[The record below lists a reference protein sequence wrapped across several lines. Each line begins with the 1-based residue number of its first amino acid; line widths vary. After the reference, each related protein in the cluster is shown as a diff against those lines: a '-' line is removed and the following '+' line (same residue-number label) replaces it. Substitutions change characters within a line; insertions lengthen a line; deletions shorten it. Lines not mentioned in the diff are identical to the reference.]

1 MIPKINRLFVLIK
14 MKKKKK
20 KKIKMA
26 DSKNPRFPAP
36 ALHYAWSLQNHGKDF
51 FRTNMHT
58 NVKEGLDK
66 KLMKFEF

>member
-1 MIPKINRLFVLIK
+1 MNDTTYEPAVCFHWDEE
-14 MKKKKK
+14 

-26 DSKNPRFPAP
+26 DSQNPRFPAP
-36 ALHYAWSLQNHGKDF
+36 AMHYAWSLQNHGKDF